1 MIYKKIPLKQPGS
14 QSRMHA
20 CTTYLISHS
29 DMIAIGTA
37 SAGHHMSRAE
47 LQLYVGTGSGD
58 CGASVQRHGISCG
71 SRLLFLQ
78 SGGLPDRASGG
89 RGYGPHDEAAC
100 GGVVYRCGPYHPD
113 RFFGRRTSGRGFL
126 PELVEAVF
134 SEKLQC
140 VSRELK
146 PAGMILGYPVIT
158 SGPYAHHG
166 SFRCLLGDRYD
177 ELLQQESLE
186 LQVNKDVPPAF
197 IWHTVTD
204 EAVPVQNSLL
214 LVEALI
220 RQGIPTEYHLYP
232 KGVHG
237 LSLANRLTA
246 DNIKADRE
254 EPCCTSWLSLSQIW
268 LKNLCGELK

>member
-1 MIYKKIPLKQPGS
+1 MMK
-14 QSRMHA
+14 RHA
-20 CTTYLISHS
+20 EEWYIDADHIILI
-29 DMIAIGTA
+29 GF
-37 SAGHHMSRAE
+37 SAGGHLAADFCLNWSKP
-47 LQLYVGTGSGD
+47 
-58 CGASVQRHGISCG
+58 
-71 SRLLFLQ
+71 FL
-78 SGGLPDRASGG
+78 
-89 RGYGPHDEAAC
+89 
-100 GGVVYRCGPYHPD
+100 
-113 RFFGRRTSGRGFL
+113 
-126 PELVEAVF
+126 

-268 LKNLCGELK
+268 LKNLCGELKAE